1 MSYFTDFVRGFLD
14 LGATVILPVV
24 IFLLGLFFRQKIGA
38 AFRSG
43 LTIGVAFVG
52 IFLVIDLLVKNL
64 GPAAQAMVKN
74 LGVSLNVIDVGWPAT
89 SSIAWASSVAAFIIP
104 LGIIVNV
111 VLLVTKSIAWA
122 SSVAAF
128 IIPLGII
135 VNVVLLVTKVTKT
148 MNVDIWNFWHY
159 TFTAAMVY
167 AVSGSIWQALLAAV
181 IFQIICLKVAD
192 WTAPMMSEFFDL
204 PGVSI
209 ATGSTISYAPGIY
222 LVKLLQKVPGL
233 NKLDAD
239 PETIQKR
246 FGAFGES
253 IFVGLILGLGIGV
266 LAGYKPGDIINLG
279 MSMAAVM
286 VLMPRMVKIL
296 MEGLMPVSE
305 SARTWLN
312 KRFGERE
319 IYIGLDAAVALG
331 HPAVISTALILVPIT
346 VLLAVIL
353 PGNQVLPFGDLA
365 TIPFVVAFIVG
376 AARGNIIHSVIV
388 GTIMIAI
395 SLYIATDVAPIFTDM
410 AKGTNVQMPK
420 GSSEIS
426 SIDQGGNIVNYL
438 IFKLFS
444 LFN

>member
-1 MSYFTDFVRGFLD
+1 M
-14 LGATVILPVV
+14 
-24 IFLLGLFFRQKIGA
+24 
-38 AFRSG
+38 
-43 LTIGVAFVG
+43 
-52 IFLVIDLLVKNL
+52 
-64 GPAAQAMVKN
+64 
-74 LGVSLNVIDVGWPAT
+74 
-89 SSIAWASSVAAFIIP
+89 
-104 LGIIVNV
+104 
-111 VLLVTKSIAWA
+111 
-122 SSVAAF
+122 
-128 IIPLGII
+128 
-135 VNVVLLVTKVTKT
+135 
-148 MNVDIWNFWHY
+148 
-159 TFTAAMVY
+159 
-167 AVSGSIWQALLAAV
+167 
-181 IFQIICLKVAD
+181 
-192 WTAPMMSEFFDL
+192 
-204 PGVSI
+204 
-209 ATGSTISYAPGIY
+209 
-222 LVKLLQKVPGL
+222 LQKVPGL